1 MSEPGGGLDTVAEA
15 LGFPPVRFADCTGL
29 AGGAA
34 CAGLS
39 ASTVKTKRTKY
50 MYKIIKYRTAQPVK
64 LNNKNLTVNR
74 QTNPN

>member
-1 MSEPGGGLDTVAEA
+1 MMSDPGGGLETVAEA

-29 AGGAA
+29 VG

-50 MYKIIKYRTAQPVK
+50 MYKNYQIPNRTAC
-64 LNNKNLTVNR
+64 
-74 QTNPN
+74 QTKQ